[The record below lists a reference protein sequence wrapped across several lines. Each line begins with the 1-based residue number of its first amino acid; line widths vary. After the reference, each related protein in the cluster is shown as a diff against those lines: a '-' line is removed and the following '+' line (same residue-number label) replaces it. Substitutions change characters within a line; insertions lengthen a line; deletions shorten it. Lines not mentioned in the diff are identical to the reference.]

1 MIIQEFTL
9 DEYGWFVRVY
19 YIIDKY
25 PLDEIEKDL
34 LALGCDE
41 EDIEKEIEEMS
52 KFKMNQG
59 FIHSNLNRKM
69 SIIIIG
75 PTTNAAEFQ
84 DSLDHEKGHLAMHV
98 SIANDIDP
106 FSEKFQYLN
115 GMIGHEMFLVAK
127 EFLCDHCRLK

>member
-1 MIIQEFTL
+1 
-9 DEYGWFVRVY
+9 
-19 YIIDKY
+19 
-25 PLDEIEKDL
+25 
-34 LALGCDE
+34 
-41 EDIEKEIEEMS
+41 
-52 KFKMNQG
+52 
-59 FIHSNLNRKM
+59 M

-75 PTTNAAEFQ
+75 PTSNATEFQ